1 VSARDR
7 AGKARDVSS
16 SQSRLVAGRFR
27 VIRRL
32 GAGAMASVYLAEDTE
47 LGRRV
52 AIKRL
57 HADSSEETGPRFRRE
72 MRVAASLSHPNV
84 VKVYD
89 AVKTDGAVLLIMEYV
104 EGETLAARIGDG
116 PLEPGEALPILRA
129 LADAVDYLHAEGVIH
144 RDIKPANVLCDAG
157 GRVKLTDLG
166 IASAAQATGITT
178 TGTMLGTPGY
188 MAPELFDGERATQ
201 AADVYAV
208 AALAF
213 EMLSGR
219 RARGDGPAAVIAIRA
234 ATEPPPDLRD
244 VMPAPA
250 PLAEAL
256 ARGMARDPAERQ
268 PSATALV
275 DEIEGALR
283 AEHDPAQR
291 RRRRSPAVLLG
302 AAAALAVAAIA
313 AVLVANGGGP
323 DPRRG
328 DGARTPR
335 TTTTGGTTASA
346 ARRTTSTQGATATA
360 RPPAVPAPDSPEHAV
375 QAFYG
380 RAAAHRYAEAWALAT
395 PALRAQ
401 LGGYAAFRRQFMS
414 VRSIVFSRAAV
425 VRRSPVAATVA
436 LATTATHTNRTDRCT
451 GTADTLPAADGR
463 WVLTH
468 LTVSC

>member
-1 VSARDR
+1 MARGVSA
-7 AGKARDVSS
+7 
-16 SQSRLVAGRFR
+16 QSRLVAGRFR

-32 GAGAMASVYLAEDTE
+32 GAGAMASVFLAQDTE
-47 LGRRV
+47 LDRRV

-72 MRVAASLSHPNV
+72 MRVAASLSHPNI
-84 VKVYD
+84 VKVFD
-89 AVKTDGAVLLIMEYV
+89 AVESDGAVLLIMEYV

-116 PLEPGEALPILRA
+116 PLDPGEALAILRP
-129 LADAVDYLHAEGVIH
+129 LADAVDYLHEEGVIH

-166 IASAAQATGITT
+166 IASAAHATGITA
-178 TGTMLGTPGY
+178 TGTMLGTPAY

-201 AADVYAV
+201 AADVYSV

-219 RARGDGPAAVIAIRA
+219 RARGEGPAAAIAIRA
-234 ATEPPPDLRD
+234 ASEPPPDLRD
-244 VMPAPA
+244 VAPASA

-275 DEIEGALR
+275 DEIEAALHGER
-283 AEHDPAQR
+283 DEPRH
-291 RRRRSPAVLLG
+291 RRRSPVVLL
-302 AAAALAVAAIA
+302 AAAGALAVAAIA
-313 AVLVANGGGP
+313 AVLIGGGGP
-323 DPRRG
+323 DGERG
-328 DGARTPR
+328 GSASTPR
-335 TTTTGGTTASA
+335 TTTTGGRTTSGAP
-346 ARRTTSTQGATATA
+346 RTTSTQGAAATA
-360 RPPAVPAPDSPEHAV
+360 RPPAVPAPDSPAHAV

-380 RAAAHRYAEAWALAT
+380 RAAAHDYAQAWALAT

-401 LGGYAAFRRQFMS
+401 LGGYSSFRRQFTS

-425 VRRSPVAATVA
+425 VRQSSVAATVA

-463 WVLTH
+463 WVVTH
-468 LTVSC
+468 LTVNC